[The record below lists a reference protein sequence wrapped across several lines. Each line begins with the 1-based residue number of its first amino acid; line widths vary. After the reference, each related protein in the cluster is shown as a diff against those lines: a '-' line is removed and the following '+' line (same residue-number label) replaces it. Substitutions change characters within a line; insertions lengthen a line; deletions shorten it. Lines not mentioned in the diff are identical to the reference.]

1 MRTSIVVV
9 VAILAGA
16 SAWVV
21 VSRAQQRQPQ
31 ATPASSQPQ
40 SPGANPQ
47 PGITRSLD
55 ELKQTAAQTRA
66 GRKLTPK
73 SWPNGSR
80 VAVCLSFDI
89 DNESGLLA
97 RELNPLPTPLSE
109 GEYGATEGL
118 PRILA
123 LLDRERV
130 PASFYIPAVSAALA
144 PDMVP
149 AIVRAGRHEIA
160 LHGWI
165 HESLPALNDA
175 AQEERLL
182 NQSIEYLTKA
192 SGKRPVGNRAGA
204 WALSHYS
211 VDILR
216 KAGLLYDSS
225 MMAMD
230 EPYELMANGRDT
242 GIVELPV
249 EWIQDDAPYFGR
261 TGALPSPEM
270 IFRVYQDEFD
280 LAYKEGTMLMLTFH
294 PHVSGH
300 RSRIVHLEKLIEY
313 MKAKPGVWFATAE
326 DIARYVKQSP
336 ASTN

>member
-1 MRTSIVVV
+1 MRTSIIVF
-9 VAILAGA
+9 VAVLVAA

-21 VSRAQQRQPQ
+21 VSRAQQRRPQ

-40 SPGANPQ
+40 SPEANPQ

-73 SWPNGSR
+73 SWPNASR

-123 LLDRERV
+123 LLDREQV

-144 PDMVP
+144 PEMVP
-149 AIVRAGRHEIA
+149 AIMRAGRHEIA

-165 HESLPALNDA
+165 HESLPALNNA

-182 NQSIEYLTKA
+182 SQAIEFLTKA

-211 VDILR
+211 VDVLR

-270 IFRVYQDEFD
+270 IFRVYQDEFE

-300 RSRIVHLEKLIEY
+300 RSRIVHLEKLIDY

-326 DIARYVKQSP
+326 EIARYVKQSA